1 MEDNGIIDLA
11 TDEGETTIVLC
22 DVDVCMDCEK
32 QDDSSSSAFET
43 PIGDMKCLYY
53 QRTRD
58 NVDDPPQNLDN
69 SFEKEDY
76 ELARSLQVFLFLYSD
91 LTRFRSM

>member
-32 QDDSSSSAFET
+32 
-43 PIGDMKCLYY
+43 
-53 QRTRD
+53 
-58 NVDDPPQNLDN
+58 
-69 SFEKEDY
+69 
-76 ELARSLQVFLFLYSD
+76 
-91 LTRFRSM
+91 